1 MFTYFL
7 LKEDFKEDFK
17 DVCIM
22 NIQEMKRQFSGVL
35 NLILCLWSVF
45 MIEKHDWSVYYSK
58 LGKWEYEHVC
68 LWRSTLAY

>member
-1 MFTYFL
+1 
-7 LKEDFKEDFK
+7 
-17 DVCIM
+17 M

-58 LGKWEYEHVC
+58 LGRWEYEHVC